1 MGEGILDRPA
11 IADNS
16 VLVNFVDAGQAE
28 LLFQIV
34 GGPVY
39 VAPSVVDPS
48 EVPPFETEPRAET
61 NRFLYS
67 HEGDA
72 DHLERWCNRLS
83 FVLEKYG
90 EFWQQAE
97 LSPELLARALGY
109 KKRFPGLKRRDGD
122 AESLVLAEANGW
134 TLLCDDT
141 ALCEAARSLGVVT
154 HRTCGLLLMAVEAG
168 FLTCAEAATLYNTT
182 MIDQNGFYSHI
193 RLDPY
198 DCQCG

>member
-28 LLFQIV
+28 LLFRIA

-83 FVLEKYG
+83 FVLEKHG

-97 LSPELLARALGY
+97 LSDELLARALGY
-109 KKRFPGLKRRDGD
+109 KKRFPGMRERDGD

-134 TLLCDDT
+134 VLLCDDT
-141 ALCEAARSLGVVT
+141 DLRKAARSLGVVVR
-154 HRTCGLLLMAVEAG
+154 RTCGLLLMAVEAG
-168 FLTCAEAATLYNTT
+168 FLTCAEAVTLYNTI
-182 MIDQNGFYSHI
+182 MVEQNHFYSHVRI
-193 RLDPY
+193 DP
-198 DCQCG
+198 DGCGCG